1 MVPHA
6 IGNMEKMSQ
15 FQLHSNDDLQQYL
28 LRLSNE
34 FRQRGYADTANEIM
48 AVSQF
53 ALGSPS
59 EFLDEADKL
68 LRSVHASSHD
78 VLTKTERSDLVEA
91 IKHIDTA
98 FRRIGGA

>member
-6 IGNMEKMSQ
+6 IGDMEKMSD
-15 FQLHSNDDLQQYL
+15 FQLHSNDDLHQYL
-28 LRLSNE
+28 LWLSNE
-34 FRQRGYADTANEIM
+34 FRQKGYADTADEIA

-68 LRSVHASSHD
+68 LRSVHASSHG
-78 VLTKTERSDLVEA
+78 VLTETERDDLVEA
-91 IKHIDTA
+91 IKQIDNA
-98 FRRIGGA
+98 FRRVGGA